1 MNTKKSFRALVRGTK
16 KQTNKGGRE
25 ILRKPVVWQSGVL
38 ISVLKIIPMS
48 SLLFRFDFLD

>member
-1 MNTKKSFRALVRGTK
+1 MNTKKSFRALIRGTK